1 VGWSNGIFV
10 RWNETRLFFDPLESD
25 AVVNDVF
32 VSHAHYDHVS
42 GFQFPVQKKY
52 STKETR
58 EIYESDTRKKVGN
71 WQEVR
76 VGRRAKLGGV
86 EVEAHNAGHVLGSVQ
101 YEVITPEGSVVY
113 ASHLN
118 FQDTLVMRAADVAPC
133 DILVIEAPYV
143 SSTSLPRD
151 RQSVVAEIV
160 RWALECVN
168 AKRIPSFEVDALGN
182 AQELVKIF
190 NTWTNL
196 PVIVHPRIA
205 RINKIYESSGIGL
218 HYLDASTEEA
228 SKLVEESECIVI
240 VPKRFDTARY
250 GNFRTAYV
258 SNSLPKVIN
267 EESKFFQ
274 LSDQADL
281 NQLLEFVQETRARA
295 VLTFYGASALLGEM
309 VSKRFKVPAR
319 QLIAKRVPRRPAART
334 LDEARLGRCQEL
346 LLKAFEILGY
356 TYDKRELVAM
366 ALKEG
371 YRSDEIEE
379 TLARLTRG
387 GTIKYVSVVDGYVR
401 S

>member
-32 VSHAHYDHVS
+32 VSHAHYDHAR
-42 GFQFPVQKKY
+42 GFEFPVQKKY

-76 VGRRAKLGGV
+76 VGRRAKLGVV

-101 YEVITPEGSVVY
+101 YEVITPEGTVVY

-133 DILVIEAPYV
+133 DILVIEAPYA
-143 SSTSLPRD
+143 SSTNVPHE
-151 RQSVVAEIV
+151 RQSVVAEV
-160 RWALECVN
+160 VKWALECIN
-168 AKRIPSFEVDALGN
+168 AKRVPSFEVDAIGN

-190 NTWTNL
+190 NIWTNI

-205 RINKIYESSGIGL
+205 RINRVYESSGIGL
-218 HYLDASTEEA
+218 QYLDASTEEA
-228 SKLVEESECIVI
+228 SKLIEESECIVI
-240 VPKRFDTARY
+240 VPKRFDTSRY

-258 SNSLPKVIN
+258 SNSPPKVIN

-281 NQLLEFVQETRARA
+281 NQLLEFVQETRPRA
-295 VLTFYGASALLGEM
+295 VLTFYGASVLLAEM
-309 VSKRFKVPAR
+309 VSKRFKVSAR
-319 QLIAKRVPRRPAART
+319 QLIAKRVPRRPVARA
-334 LDEARLGRCQEL
+334 LDEVRLARCEEM

-356 TYDKRELVAM
+356 AYDKQGLVAM

-371 YRSDEIEE
+371 YRGEEIEE
-379 TLARLTRG
+379 TLARMTRS
-387 GTIKYVSVVDGYVR
+387 GTVKYVSVVDGYVM